1 MKMVM
6 TIHLTPFSL
15 QIRFKLQRQLLFS
28 GKLKSNSYS
37 EADLQSCILYR
48 TVGETAIFSISVPAP
63 GEYGLEVFVNDP
75 TKDGKMLRHMCQY
88 LLICSEPQVSL
99 LYNEQL

>member
-6 TIHLTPFSL
+6 TIHLIPFSL

-99 LYNEQL
+99 LYNEQF